1 MRDMIFDGYCIPG
14 TERDSCLSIDDLL
27 RQLDEAGIAKAL
39 IAPEDRELVLANAT
53 GNDRILS
60 AAARYPDR
68 LVPACGINPWY
79 GAAAVD
85 ELERCVG
92 RGVRM
97 LVLAPALQG
106 FIPTDEL
113 CDDLLNSAARLGVP
127 VYIHTGP
134 HSSGGPTQ
142 VVLVAEKHSATRF
155 VVGHSG
161 STDHAWDMS
170 TILKNH
176 RLQNLWFELSF
187 VRPWVVPGYV
197 ELAGSS
203 RFIWASSAPRNLP
216 KFELEQLGRFLSPDR
231 YPDIFGGNLC
241 QLLGIGSRTS

>member
-1 MRDMIFDGYCIPG
+1 MRSMIVDGYCTPG
-14 TERDSCLSIDDLL
+14 TERDSNLPVEALL
-27 RQLDEAGIAKAL
+27 EQMDEAGIGKAL
-39 IAPEDRELVLANAT
+39 IAPEDRELVLAKVN
-53 GNDRILS
+53 GNDRILC
-60 AAARYPDR
+60 AAKRYPDR

-85 ELERCVG
+85 ELKRCID
-92 RGVRM
+92 RGARM
-97 LVLAPALQG
+97 LALAPALQG

-113 CDDLLNSAARLGVP
+113 CDGLLNSAAQLGVP

-134 HSSGGPTQ
+134 HGSGGPTQ
-142 VVLVAEKHSATRF
+142 VVLVAEKHPTTKF
-155 VVGHSG
+155 VIGHCG
-161 STDHAWDMS
+161 STDHAWDMT

-187 VRPWVVPGYV
+187 VRPWVVRDYIEIGGP
-197 ELAGSS
+197 S

-216 KFELEQLGRFLSPDR
+216 KFELAQLGRFLSPDQ

-241 QLLGIGSRTS
+241 QLLGMDP